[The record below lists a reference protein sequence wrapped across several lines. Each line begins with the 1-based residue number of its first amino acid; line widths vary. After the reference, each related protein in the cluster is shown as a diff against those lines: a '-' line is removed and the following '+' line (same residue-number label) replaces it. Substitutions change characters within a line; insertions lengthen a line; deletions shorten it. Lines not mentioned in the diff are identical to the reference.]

1 VLEWLARVGPELVE
15 IMARVGP
22 GLAER
27 LALLGSRQAEGLVLA
42 LESLIVVFLLDLIVF
57 QVYTALFHSQ
67 T

>member
-1 VLEWLARVGPELVE
+1 
-15 IMARVGP
+15 MAQVGP

-27 LALLGSRQAEGLVLA
+27 LALLCSRQAEGLVLA